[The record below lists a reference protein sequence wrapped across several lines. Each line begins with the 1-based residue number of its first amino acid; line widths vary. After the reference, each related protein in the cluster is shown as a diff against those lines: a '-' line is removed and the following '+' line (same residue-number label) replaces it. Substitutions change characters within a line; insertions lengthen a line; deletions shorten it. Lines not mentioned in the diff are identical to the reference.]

1 MVGGINQM
9 HTCPFCDE
17 VCDCDCDDTWG
28 LPVPDD
34 CPHVCDD
41 SSDDDFIIYGDEE
54 EGWDGDLLIPA
65 YT

>member
-1 MVGGINQM
+1 M

-17 VCDCDCDDTWG
+17 VCYCDCDDTWG

-41 SSDDDFIIYGDEE
+41 SSDDDFVIYGEE
-54 EGWDGDLLIPA
+54 EE
-65 YT
+65 

>member
-1 MVGGINQM
+1 M

-17 VCDCDCDDTWG
+17 VCDCDGDDTWG

-41 SSDDDFIIYGDEE
+41 SSDDDDDDFVIYGEE
-54 EGWDGDLLIPA
+54 VVGA
-65 YT
+65 F